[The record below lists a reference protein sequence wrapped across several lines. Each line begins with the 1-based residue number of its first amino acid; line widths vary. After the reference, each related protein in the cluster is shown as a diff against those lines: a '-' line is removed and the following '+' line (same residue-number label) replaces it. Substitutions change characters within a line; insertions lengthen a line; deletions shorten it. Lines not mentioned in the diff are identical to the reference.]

1 MSVFNR
7 IKTSSF
13 LLCSIVAFG
22 ALQLIAGALFLSSL
36 SDNKDSF
43 ETASSANDKVM
54 ALTNAWYALN
64 AARADSNRVLIWLQ
78 KDGPSSSKIEGM
90 VQHGKEQIAL
100 ADRWFKD
107 YQSGPAIPGLDPALN
122 DRLAATY
129 QVYSTQLS
137 TLIGIAANRDMPG
150 LFGLNIANDQ
160 LAMEADYNHWRD
172 AISKLSKQAS
182 TRSNQA
188 FASMLWLL
196 GSILLIVVFF
206 IGLCWRVMS
215 RVLIQPLN
223 LALGHIRAIEQGDL
237 TQPIEIDRSARNE
250 MARLLAGL
258 HGMQLALV
266 KTVGNVRASSDSI
279 LTGVSEIA
287 AGNNDL
293 SSRTE
298 QQAASLEQ
306 TAASMEQITA
316 TVKQNADN
324 SHQAAKLALSAAE
337 TAEKGGEIVDGVIK
351 TIFGLEESS
360 KKIAEITGVIE
371 SIAFQT
377 NILALN
383 AAVEAAR
390 AGENGRGFAVVAGE
404 VRNLAQR
411 SAVAAK
417 DINTLIAESSARVQN
432 GSKLAGQAEDSMQ
445 AIVVSVKQVRDIMD
459 EISSAS
465 DEQSKGISQVGL
477 AVSELDRVTQQ
488 NAALVEEAS
497 SAAQS
502 LEEQAAHLNSAVAV
516 FRLTQEAERRAV
528 SVKSAPLRAVR
539 KPAMAVASN
548 ASENWEAF

>member
-13 LLCSIVAFG
+13 LLCSIILFG
-22 ALQLIAGALFLSSL
+22 LLQLVAGGLFLSSL
-36 SDNKDSF
+36 SDNRESF
-43 ETASSANDKVM
+43 QTASSANDQITE
-54 ALTNAWYALN
+54 LTNAWYALN
-64 AARADSNRVLIWLQ
+64 AARADVNRVLIWLQ
-78 KDGPSSSKIEGM
+78 KEGPSSSVVGGM
-90 VQHGKEQIAL
+90 VDHGKQQL
-100 ADRWFKD
+100 AQAEHDFRA
-107 YQSGPAIPGLDPALN
+107 YQSGPVIAGLDSSLN
-122 DRLAATY
+122 DKLAQSY
-129 QVYSTQLS
+129 QVYAGQLTQLMD
-137 TLIGIAANRDMPG
+137 IAASRDMPG
-150 LFGLNIANDQ
+150 LFSINVATNQQIMQGDYDRWRAAIGQ
-160 LAMEADYNHWRD
+160 LAKNASAKSNH
-172 AISKLSKQAS
+172 
-182 TRSNQA
+182 A
-188 FASMLWLL
+188 FVQMLWLSGAIMLVVL
-196 GSILLIVVFF
+196 GCIAV
-206 IGLCWRVMS
+206 CWAVLK
-215 RVLIQPLN
+215 RVLIGPLDQ
-223 LALGHIRAIEQGDL
+223 ALGHISAIEQGDL
-237 TQPIEIDRSARNE
+237 TQSIGVERSARNE
-250 MARLLAGL
+250 MSLLMSGLAG
-258 HGMQLALV
+258 MQASLV
-266 KTVGNVRASSDSI
+266 RTVGNVRNGSETI

-324 SHQAAKLALSAAE
+324 SHQAARLALSAAE
-337 TAEKGGEIVDGVIK
+337 TAEKGGHIVDGVIK

-360 KKIAEITGVIE
+360 KKISEITGVIE

-417 DINTLIAESSARVQN
+417 DINALIAESSSRVEN
-432 GSKLAGQAEDSMQ
+432 GSKLAVQAEESMQ

-465 DEQSKGISQVGL
+465 DEQSKGIAQVGL

-488 NAALVEEAS
+488 NASLVEESS
-497 SAAQS
+497 SAAAS
-502 LEEQAAHLNSAVAV
+502 LEEQAGHLNDAVAV
-516 FRLTQEAERRAV
+516 FRLSAQAERKPMGKAKSVAV
-528 SVKSAPLRAVR
+528 EAPALRVNAASTSA
-539 KPAMAVASN
+539 
-548 ASENWEAF
+548 ENWEAF

>member
-1 MSVFNR
+1 
-7 IKTSSF
+7 
-13 LLCSIVAFG
+13 
-22 ALQLIAGALFLSSL
+22 
-36 SDNKDSF
+36 
-43 ETASSANDKVM
+43 
-54 ALTNAWYALN
+54 
-64 AARADSNRVLIWLQ
+64 
-78 KDGPSSSKIEGM
+78 
-90 VQHGKEQIAL
+90 
-100 ADRWFKD
+100 
-107 YQSGPAIPGLDPALN
+107 
-122 DRLAATY
+122 
-129 QVYSTQLS
+129 
-137 TLIGIAANRDMPG
+137 
-150 LFGLNIANDQ
+150 
-160 LAMEADYNHWRD
+160 
-172 AISKLSKQAS
+172 
-182 TRSNQA
+182 
-188 FASMLWLL
+188 
-196 GSILLIVVFF
+196 
-206 IGLCWRVMS
+206 
-215 RVLIQPLN
+215 
-223 LALGHIRAIEQGDL
+223 
-237 TQPIEIDRSARNE
+237 
-250 MARLLAGL
+250 
-258 HGMQLALV
+258 
-266 KTVGNVRASSDSI
+266 
-279 LTGVSEIA
+279 
-287 AGNNDL
+287 
-293 SSRTE
+293 
-298 QQAASLEQ
+298 
-306 TAASMEQITA
+306 MEQITA

-411 SAVAAK
+411 SAMAAK
-417 DINTLIAESSARVQN
+417 DINSLIAESSARVQN

-516 FRLTQEAERRAV
+516 FRLTQEAEFKAV
-528 SVKSAPLRAVR
+528 SLKPAPLRAVR

>member
-22 ALQLIAGALFLSSL
+22 LLQLVAGVLFLSSL

-43 ETASSANDKVM
+43 QTASSANDKVM

-64 AARADSNRVLIWLQ
+64 AARSDSNRVLVWLQ
-78 KDGPSSSKIEGM
+78 KEGPSSGKVEGM
-90 VQHGKEQIAL
+90 VQHGREQIAL
-100 ADRWFKD
+100 ADRWFRE

-122 DRLAATY
+122 DRLAQTY
-129 QVYSTQLS
+129 QVYSSQLTS
-137 TLIGIAANRDMPG
+137 LIGIAANRDMPG
-150 LFGLNIANDQ
+150 LFGLNIAPVQ
-160 LAMEADYNHWRD
+160 LAMEQDYNHWRD
-172 AISKLSKQAS
+172 AISHLSKEAS
-182 TRSNQA
+182 NRSNLA
-188 FASMLWLL
+188 YGKMLWLL
-196 GSILLIVVFF
+196 GSIMLVVLFF
-206 IGLCWRVMS
+206 IGLCWQVMK
-215 RVLIQPLN
+215 RVLIQPLT

-237 TQPIEIDRSARNE
+237 TQSIDVERKARNE
-250 MARLLAGL
+250 MAVLLNGL
-258 HGMQLALV
+258 AGMQLALV
-266 KTVGNVRASSDSI
+266 KTVGNVRDSSDTI

-293 SSRTE
+293 SARTE

-316 TVKQNADN
+316 TVKLNAEN
-324 SHQAAKLALSAAE
+324 SLEAAKLALSASD

-351 TIFGLEESS
+351 TIFGLESSS

-417 DINTLIAESSARVQN
+417 DINSLIAESSARVQN
-432 GSKLAGQAEDSMQ
+432 GSKLAGQAEESMQ
-445 AIVVSVKQVRDIMD
+445 AIVISVKQVRDIMD

-465 DEQSKGISQVGL
+465 GEQSKGISQVGL

-488 NAALVEEAS
+488 NAALVEESS

-502 LEEQAAHLNSAVAV
+502 LEEQAARLNSAVAV
-516 FRLTQEAERRAV
+516 FRLKPEAGIGRAP
-528 SVKSAPLRAVR
+528 VKSAPVRAMKSPV
-539 KPAMAVASN
+539 MAAPGNS
-548 ASENWEAF
+548 SENWEAF

>member
-22 ALQLIAGALFLSSL
+22 LLQLIAGVLFLSSL

-43 ETASSANDKVM
+43 QTASSANDKVM

-64 AARADSNRVLIWLQ
+64 AARSDSNRVLVWLQ
-78 KDGPSSSKIEGM
+78 KEGPSSSKIEGM
-90 VQHGKEQIAL
+90 VQHGKQQIAL
-100 ADRWFKD
+100 ADRWFKE

-122 DRLAATY
+122 DRLAQTY
-129 QVYSTQLS
+129 QVYSSQLTS
-137 TLIGIAANRDMPG
+137 LINIAANRDMPG
-150 LFGLNIANDQ
+150 LFGLNIAPVQ
-160 LAMEADYNHWRD
+160 LAMEGDYNHWRD
-172 AISKLSKQAS
+172 AISHLSKEAS

-188 FASMLWLL
+188 YGEMLWLL
-196 GSILLIVVFF
+196 GSIMLVVMFF
-206 IGLCWRVMS
+206 IGLCWQVMK
-215 RVLIQPLN
+215 RVLIQPLT
-223 LALGHIRAIEQGDL
+223 LALSHIRAIEHGDL
-237 TQPIEIDRSARNE
+237 TQSIEVEHNARNE
-250 MARLLAGL
+250 MAVLLSGL
-258 HGMQLALV
+258 AGMQLSLV
-266 KTVGNVRASSDSI
+266 KTVGNVRDSSDTI

-293 SSRTE
+293 SARTE

-316 TVKQNADN
+316 TVKLNADN
-324 SHQAAKLALSAAE
+324 SLEAAKLALSAAE

-351 TIFGLEESS
+351 TIFGLESSS

-417 DINTLIAESSARVQN
+417 DINSLIAESSARVQN
-432 GSKLAGQAEDSMQ
+432 GSKLAGQAEESMQ

-465 DEQSKGISQVGL
+465 GEQSKGISQVGL

-488 NAALVEEAS
+488 NAALVEESS

-502 LEEQAAHLNSAVAV
+502 LEEQAARLNSAVAV
-516 FRLTQEAERRAV
+516 FRLKPATGNRMV
-528 SVKSAPLRAVR
+528 PVKSASVRAV
-539 KPAMAVASN
+539 KSTAMAGNS
-548 ASENWEAF
+548 SENWEAF